1 MTNFDMTI
9 DEEKGSRTVKL
20 LYSRIVHELNQID
33 PRMKFRVEDNDG
45 TFKADFTLPMSVET
59 YRISRSLQ
67 SVIKVKSSRLSVMY
81 RIRWIKE
88 PWSAGAKSF
97 FEEIRKTHPRDLNE
111 LYPMHISPNTYWHQN
126 HYNPGSP
133 LDDSAV
139 SEILKW
145 GAGLGIP
152 PQNSPFGILEFSPE
166 AVVKIA
172 DRVQKSLE
180 KR

>member
-33 PRMKFRVEDNDG
+33 PRMKFRVEDDDG
-45 TFKADFTLPMSVET
+45 TFQADFTLPISVET

-97 FEEIRKTHPRDLNE
+97 FDEIRRTHPRDLNE
-111 LYPMHISPNTYWHQN
+111 LYPMHISPDTYWHQIVYSHRN
-126 HYNPGSP
+126 
-133 LDDSAV
+133 DDSTV

-180 KR
+180 RR

>member
-33 PRMKFRVEDNDG
+33 PRMKFRVEDDDG
-45 TFKADFTLPMSVET
+45 TFQADFTLPISVET

-67 SVIKVKSSRLSVMY
+67 SVIKVKSSSLSVMY

-97 FEEIRKTHPRDLNE
+97 FDEIRRTHPRDLNE
-111 LYPMHISPNTYWHQN
+111 LYPMHISPDTYWHQIVYSHRN
-126 HYNPGSP
+126 
-133 LDDSAV
+133 DDSTV

-180 KR
+180 RR